1 MVRYQIDTFR
11 YAALIHIQKRVG
23 CYAVTEQSRAT
34 SFFIFC
40 ITRLW
45 GSVGN
50 FLGRRA
56 QTEETLPAGRF
67 LSADAIQH
75 VGDVQTVQILARK
88 LKC

>member
-11 YAALIHIQKRVG
+11 YASLRHTPKRPG
-23 CYAVTEQSRAT
+23 CYAVIEQLRAT

-56 QTEETLPAGRF
+56 QPEETLPAGLLLR
-67 LSADAIQH
+67 ADGVQH
-75 VGDVQTVQILARK
+75 VGNVQIVQILA
-88 LKC
+88 